1 MQRCFSVVLLY
12 LLLTVSCTPAPEQK
26 TLPPLGS
33 CSLDLGPS
41 VADEEAIQRV
51 LTAEGEFVVEQKID
65 ALMNLWHEGA
75 TVADAKNTPDKLD
88 DDQTWLDKDAIRHRY
103 VRIVFPGAPTQAD
116 PKDLEIAINADRAII
131 TATTNIG
138 TEISPGG
145 DRWVL
150 VKQNGCWEIESLTYN
165 LEAQQR

>member
-1 MQRCFSVVLLY
+1 MQRCFAVVLLY
-12 LLLTVSCTPAPEQK
+12 LWLTVSCSSAPEQK
-26 TLPPLGS
+26 TLPPIGS
-33 CSLDLGPS
+33 CSLATESTTSDQ
-41 VADEEAIQRV
+41 EAIGRV
-51 LTAEGEFVVEQKID
+51 LTAEGELVVEQKID
-65 ALMNLWHEGA
+65 ALMNLWRAGA
-75 TVADAKNTPDKLD
+75 TITDAKNTPDKPD

-116 PKDLEIAINADRAII
+116 PKDLQIDISDERAIV